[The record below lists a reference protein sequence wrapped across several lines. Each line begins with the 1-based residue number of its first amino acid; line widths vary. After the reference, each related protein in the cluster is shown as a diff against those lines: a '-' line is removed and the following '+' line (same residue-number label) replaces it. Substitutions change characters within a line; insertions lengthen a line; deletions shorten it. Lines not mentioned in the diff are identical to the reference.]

1 MGLYDVLQVELRV
14 KNQESRTKNQDQV
27 SRTKN
32 QDKSWHILNLPS
44 TILTFSNTFDDKVK
58 LIAIR

>member
-14 KNQESRTKNQDQV
+14 KNQESRIKYQV
-27 SRTKN
+27 SRAKN
-32 QDKSWHILNLPS
+32 QDKSWYILNLPS
-44 TILTFSNTFDDKVK
+44 TILTFSNTFDDKGK

>member
-14 KNQESRTKNQDQV
+14 KKQEARSKKQEP
-27 SRTKN
+27 RTKN
-32 QDKSWHILNLPS
+32 QDKSWYILNLPS
-44 TILTFSNTFDDKVK
+44 TILTFSNTFDDKGK

>member
-14 KNQESRTKNQDQV
+14 KSQE

-32 QDKSWHILNLPS
+32 QDKSWHILNLPP
-44 TILTFSNTFDDKVK
+44 TILTFSNTFDDKGK